1 MGKLVTYLSMMIF
14 IDLFFIIT
22 GQIGQV
28 SSTSIILNTILD
40 LSNIFGSAFYILL
53 FITAIGGIAVTS
65 GVTTGIINK
74 AGIDL
79 LAFTA
84 TAVSLS
90 FLVGDFLSIF
100 NYLFTLNAVLAT
112 LIMAPII
119 ILFLLTIFEWLRG
132 KD

>member
-1 MGKLVTYLSMMIF
+1 MGKLVTYISFMIF

-28 SSTSIILNTILD
+28 SSSSIILNAILN
-40 LSNIFGSAFYILL
+40 LGNIFGSSFYILL
-53 FITAIGGIAVTS
+53 FVTAIGGIAVTS

-100 NYLFTLNAVLAT
+100 NYLFTLNEVLAV

-119 ILFLLTIFEWLRG
+119 ILFLLSIFEWLRG